1 VAIFS
6 LVATSLSEMR
16 GVTFRM
22 ADNFL
27 YEKDGAVTTIIF
39 NRPERRNCLNQEV
52 MNELDGLLRDV
63 RNDREVR
70 VLIVTG
76 TGAAFSAG
84 ADISAVK
91 GLRNREER
99 ARVFSARSGGV
110 ARAVGRTFDQIT
122 RLDCM
127 TIAAVNGYAVGGGWA
142 LATGFDFIVA
152 VEHAEFWVPEVE
164 LGAAFTGGPALV
176 MAARLGP
183 WRAKE
188 AMILC
193 RHFTA
198 RDLYE
203 LGMVNRVVKDG
214 DLMPAVRELAEELLT
229 LPPKAATKTKHFV
242 DGVFIGPRLY

>member
-1 VAIFS
+1 
-6 LVATSLSEMR
+6 
-16 GVTFRM
+16 M
-22 ADNFL
+22 AENFL
-27 YEKDGAVTTIIF
+27 YEKDGAVTTITF
-39 NRPERRNCLNQEV
+39 NRPERRNCMNPQV
-52 MNELDGLLRDV
+52 MKELEDLLRDV

-84 ADISAVK
+84 ADMSAVK
-91 GLRNREER
+91 GISNQEER
-99 ARVFSARSGGV
+99 VRVFSASRGE
-110 ARAVGRTFDQIT
+110 ARAVGRSFDQIT

-198 RDLYE
+198 RELYE

-214 DLMPAVRELAEELLT
+214 ELRPAVHKLAEEVLA
-229 LPPKAATKTKHFV
+229 LPHKAATKTKHFV
-242 DGVFIGPRLY
+242 DGIFIGPRLY

>member
-1 VAIFS
+1 MV
-6 LVATSLSEMR
+6 
-16 GVTFRM
+16 
-22 ADNFL
+22 DNFL
-27 YEKDGAVTTIIF
+27 YEKDGAVTTITF
-39 NRPERRNCLNQEV
+39 NRPERRNCLNPQV
-52 MNELDGLLRDV
+52 MNELEDLLRDV

-76 TGAAFSAG
+76 AGTAFSAG
-84 ADISAVK
+84 ADMSAVK
-91 GLRNREER
+91 GITDREER
-99 ARVFSARSGGV
+99 VRAFSASRGV
-110 ARAVGRTFDQIT
+110 ARLVGRAFDQIT

-142 LATGFDFIVA
+142 LAAAFDFIVA

-164 LGAAFTGGPALV
+164 LGSAFTGGPALV

-198 RDLYE
+198 RELYE

-214 DLMPAVRELAEELLT
+214 ELLPTARELAEELIT

>member
-1 VAIFS
+1 
-6 LVATSLSEMR
+6 
-16 GVTFRM
+16 M

-27 YEKDGAVTTIIF
+27 YEKNGAVTIITF
-39 NRPERRNCLNQEV
+39 NRPERRNCLNPQV
-52 MNELDGLLRDV
+52 MTELEDLLRDV

-76 TGAAFSAG
+76 TGTAFSAG
-84 ADISAVK
+84 ADMSAVK
-91 GLRNREER
+91 GVKDREER
-99 ARVFSARSGGV
+99 VRVFSASRGV
-110 ARAVGRTFDQIT
+110 ARMVGRTFDQVT

-142 LATGFDFIVA
+142 LATAFDFIVA

-164 LGAAFTGGPALV
+164 LGVAFTGGPALV
-176 MAARLGP
+176 MAAQLGP

-188 AMILC
+188 AMIRC

-198 RDLYE
+198 RELYE
-203 LGMVNRVVKDG
+203 LGMVNRVVKNG
-214 DLMPAVRELAEELLT
+214 ELMPAVRELTEELMT

-242 DGVFIGPRLY
+242 DGLFIGPRLY

>member
-1 VAIFS
+1 
-6 LVATSLSEMR
+6 
-16 GVTFRM
+16 M

-27 YEKDGAVTTIIF
+27 YEKDGAVTTITF

-52 MNELDGLLRDV
+52 MNELEGLLRDV
-63 RNDREVR
+63 RHDSEVR

-84 ADISAVK
+84 ADIAAVK
-91 GLRNREER
+91 GLSDREER
-99 ARVFSARSGGV
+99 ARVFSARSGGARAV
-110 ARAVGRTFDQIT
+110 GRAVGRTFDQIT

-127 TIAAVNGYAVGGGWA
+127 TIGAVNGYAVGGGWA
-142 LATGFDFIVA
+142 LAAAFDFIVA

-164 LGAAFTGGPALV
+164 LGSAFTGGPALV

-193 RHFTA
+193 RHFKA

-214 DLMPAVRELAEELLT
+214 ELMPTVRELAEELLT
-229 LPPKAATKTKHFV
+229 LPHKAATKTKHFV
-242 DGVFIGPRLY
+242 DGIILGPRLY